1 MQRSTAETATEKA
14 ADTARHLAHEALD
27 GAQKTVRATR
37 HLANETLDGAEQQVH
52 RLRDEISPTVSDLAE
67 RAQEFATRSI
77 DYCANA
83 TDRARRQFHQASDA
97 TTRYV
102 SEQPG
107 KSILLAAAAGAA
119 LTTLFWAARS
129 RRR

>member
-1 MQRSTAETATEKA
+1 MQRSVTEKVTEKA
-14 ADTARHLAHEALD
+14 ANSAKELAHEALD
-27 GAQKTVRATR
+27 GAQKTLDATR
-37 HLANETLDGAEQQVH
+37 DLANDSLDGAQKQV
-52 RLRDEISPTVSDLAE
+52 RKLRREVNPSVNDLAE

-83 TDRARRQFHQASDA
+83 TDRARHQFHQASDA

-119 LTTLFWAARS
+119 LSMLFLSARS